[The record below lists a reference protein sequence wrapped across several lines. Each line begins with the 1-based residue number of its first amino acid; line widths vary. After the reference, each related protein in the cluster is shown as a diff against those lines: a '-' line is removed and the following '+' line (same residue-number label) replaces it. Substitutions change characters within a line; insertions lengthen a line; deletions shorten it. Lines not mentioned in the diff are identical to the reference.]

1 MTKSRDTISCSPFT
15 IVCIGLV
22 FSAIAAYLYFLNL
35 SVVEV
40 VIRTELKQE
49 QQLLNTEIA
58 ELESRYIMAQHKIA
72 AQVATLDGYSSDTP
86 KVFVSRGEAQF
97 VLGGE

>member
-1 MTKSRDTISCSPFT
+1 MTKSRDTITYSPFT
-15 IVCIGLV
+15 IICVGLV
-22 FSAIAAYLYFLNL
+22 FGAIAAYLYFLNL

-40 VIRTELKQE
+40 VMRTELKQE

-72 AQVATLDGYSSDTP
+72 AQVATLDGYSTDIP
-86 KVFVSRGEAQF
+86 KIFVSRTETQF